1 MLRGRLISL
10 RRAPQNYVVAVA
22 FVAVAFGVRLALEPV
37 LQDRSPYLPFVFAV
51 AITAIYCGVGSAF
64 MAMLA
69 GLFLSLYFFV
79 PPHHHFLPTNL
90 AELAQALMYVV
101 PSLLIIALAEVAERD
116 RERTRRAAD
125 RFRLLTEQATE
136 YAVITT
142 DADGLIL
149 TWSNGAEHLFG
160 YRDDQVLGRSMH
172 ITFTEED
179 RRSRVP
185 EEEIRQAIEQGHAPC
200 ERWLARHDG
209 TRFFGLGILVPL
221 RDRDGKVIEF
231 AKIVRDGTHLKRR
244 EEQLTR
250 RAQTSESALA
260 ETTQHIDAFTY
271 TVAHDLRAPLRAMDG
286 YAKALREEFGE
297 HLTAEG
303 REYISRILTAAHRM
317 DRLVSDLL
325 EFWRLTRLREPN
337 VRVDANAIL
346 ERVLADYA
354 PQVTAKRAQIQK
366 PKPLPVVLGHSECLY
381 QAFSHLFSNSL
392 KFSVDGKDPHI
403 EIGCEDRNG
412 FVRIYFKD
420 DGPGIPPEYQSK
432 IFRVFERIDK
442 EKPGT
447 GIGLSIVHKCA
458 ELMNGRAGVE
468 SKPGDGS
475 CFWIELRP
483 PETVPQKSAMRS
495 APAGNASLAG

>member
-10 RRAPQNYVVAVA
+10 RRAPQNYVVAAA
-22 FVAVAFGVRLALEPV
+22 FVAVAFGIRFALEPV

-64 MAMLA
+64 MAMVA
-69 GLFLSLYFFV
+69 GLILSLYYFV
-79 PPHHHFLPTNL
+79 PPHHHFLPTNIG
-90 AELAQALMYVV
+90 ELAHALMYVV

-116 RERTRRAAD
+116 RERIRHAAD
-125 RFRLLTEQATE
+125 RFRLLTEQARE
-136 YAVITT
+136 YAVITL
-142 DADGLIL
+142 DAQGLIL

-160 YRDDQVLGRSMH
+160 YRDDEVLGRRTH
-172 ITFTEED
+172 ILFTEED
-179 RRSRVP
+179 RKNRVP
-185 EEEIRQAIEQGHAPC
+185 EEEVRQAIQEGHAPC
-200 ERWLARHDG
+200 ERWLPRRDG

-221 RDRDGKVIEF
+221 RNDEGKVIEF
-231 AKIVRDGTHLKRR
+231 AKILRDGTHLKRR
-244 EEQLTR
+244 EEQLTK

-286 YAKALREEFGE
+286 YAKALQDEFGE
-297 HLTAEG
+297 QLAPEG
-303 REYISRILTAAHRM
+303 REYLTRILNAAYRM
-317 DRLVSDLL
+317 DELVSDLL
-325 EFWRLTRLREPN
+325 EFWRLTRMREPN

-346 ERVLADYA
+346 ERVLADFA
-354 PQVTAKRAQIQK
+354 PQITAKRAQIQK

-381 QAFSHLFSNSL
+381 KAFSHLVSNSL
-392 KFSVDGKDPHI
+392 KFSLDGKDPHI
-403 EIGCEDRNG
+403 EIGCEERDG

-420 DGPGIPPEYQSK
+420 DGPGVPFEYQNK
-432 IFRVFERIDK
+432 IFRVFERINK

-458 ELMNGRAGVE
+458 ELMHGRAGVE

-483 PETVPQKSAMRS
+483 PENGQQKSATRS
-495 APAGNASLAG
+495 APPGNASLAG